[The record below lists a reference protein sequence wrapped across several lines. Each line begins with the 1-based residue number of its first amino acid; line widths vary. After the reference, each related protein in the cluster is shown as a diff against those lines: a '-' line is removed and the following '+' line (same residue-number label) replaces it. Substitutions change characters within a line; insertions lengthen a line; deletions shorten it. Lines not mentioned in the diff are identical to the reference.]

1 MNFNEADKM
10 FSDIKSI
17 SKTLQLELL
26 KGNIKWED
34 DEIQFFIPAVLIFTD
49 FDWLELI
56 AEYNLVEEDEI
67 VVKNYLAM
75 VKSLIDINGDR
86 LSEEVAKKI
95 GGMLQ

>member
-34 DEIQFFIPAVLIFTD
+34 DEIQFFIPSVLIFTD

-95 GGMLQ
+95 GGMLR